1 MRKVKVR
8 TLYLIAIIVGGLVGL
23 ATKSTYAMFTASAE
37 IDNPIC
43 MSANL
48 TSEEETIETME
59 VVVTAGEK
67 KIVPVT
73 INNTSTN
80 TVGYS
85 VWYTSPSD
93 EVEIGIKLSNSDSSN
108 STGTISSNGSKK
120 VYVQIINNSSS
131 SITITLGVISNKT
144 SNDMTLIPNKE
155 LNFWC

>member
-67 KIVPVT
+67 KTVPIT
-73 INNTSTN
+73 INNTSTG
-80 TVGYS
+80 TVSYS
-85 VWYTSPSD
+85 VWYDKGSNNVD
-93 EVEIGIKLSNSDSSN
+93 IGVKLSNSDSSN

-131 SITITLGVISNKT
+131 SVTITLGVI
-144 SNDMTLIPNKE
+144 
-155 LNFWC
+155 

>member
-23 ATKSTYAMFTASAE
+23 ATKSTYAMFTVSAE

-43 MSANL
+43 MSTNL
-48 TSEEETIETME
+48 TSEEETIETMQM
-59 VVVTAGEK
+59 VVTAGEK
-67 KIVPVT
+67 KTVPVT

-93 EVEIGIKLSNSDSSN
+93 EVGIGIKLSNSDSSN
-108 STGTISSNGSKK
+108 STGNTFYGDGSAYFVSSVYGVTPVLSLTSELDIGSGSGT
-120 VYVQIINNSSS
+120 SSS
-131 SITITLGVISNKT
+131 PYQLSV
-144 SNDMTLIPNKE
+144 
-155 LNFWC
+155 